1 MVVQLRKNGD
11 EFTFVLPPQSA
22 QEMNI
27 ADGSTV
33 EINPVDA
40 SAPVIRYASVE
51 ETMEIHRK
59 MEPRHA
65 AAYRELAK

>member
-1 MVVQLRKNGD
+1 MVVQLRKSGD
-11 EFTFVLPPQSA
+11 EFTFVLPSQSA

-33 EINPVDA
+33 EIHPVDA
-40 SAPVIRYASVE
+40 SLPVVRYASVE
-51 ETMEIHRK
+51 ETMEIHCK

>member
-11 EFTFVLPPQSA
+11 EFTFLLPPQSA
-22 QEMNI
+22 GELNLI
-27 ADGSTV
+27 DGSTV
-33 EINPVDA
+33 EISPLDA
-40 SAPVIRYASVE
+40 PAAVIRYASVE

>member
-22 QEMNI
+22 EELNI
-27 ADGSTV
+27 GDGSTV
-33 EINPVDA
+33 EISPVDP